1 VEFVVATLV
10 VLGFIAII
18 ARFAPRDDA
27 GRVRL
32 PGIVDQSIAMWAL
45 RRVTGRPLGVRTD
58 DAAAAAGAAQPRT
71 ANAPTIPASAGGAGR
86 AGPAPAASAR
96 FVASAARLQALGI
109 HPSRPASS
117 VLAQRPPTATSI
129 SGPVVASAARLQALG
144 IHPSRPASSVSAEA
158 PPAATSISGPTVAPR
173 RRWRAA
179 PSGATERRL
188 AAVAAAA
195 ILAVAALALG
205 AGLLAGEPAGKVLG
219 ETGRPALNV
228 ASSASAS
235 EIAVQPSVALASTSP
250 SAETSTPVVTPKPTP
265 AQTRGPSPTS
275 KAAPT
280 APPAPIAGFS
290 YVVSGTTVTFTDE
303 STGTGLTYSWDFGDA
318 STSTLRDPVHRY
330 ANAATRYVVMLT
342 ITDALGRSALD
353 SQVVPVH

>member
-32 PGIVDQSIAMWAL
+32 PGIIDHSIAMWAL
-45 RRVTGRPLGVRTD
+45 RRVTGRPLGARTGNVVG
-58 DAAAAAGAAQPRT
+58 AAAGPQPRT
-71 ANAPTIPASAGGAGR
+71 ANARTIPATAGGAGR
-86 AGPAPAASAR
+86 TGPAPAASTPY
-96 FVASAARLQALGI
+96 VASAARLQALGI
-109 HPSRPASS
+109 HPSRPAASQS
-117 VLAQRPPTATSI
+117 AKAP
-129 SGPVVASAARLQALG
+129 SAATP
-144 IHPSRPASSVSAEA
+144 ISDSTAE
-158 PPAATSISGPTVAPR
+158 PR
-173 RRWRAA
+173 RRWHAA

-188 AAVAAAA
+188 AAIAAAA

-205 AGLLAGEPAGKVLG
+205 AGLLAGEPGGKVLG

-228 ASSASAS
+228 ASGASAS
-235 EIAVQPSVALASTSP
+235 DVAVQPSVALASTSSSP
-250 SAETSTPVVTPKPTP
+250 SPLASTATPPVTPKPTHTPTP

-303 STGTGLTYSWDFGDA
+303 STGTGLTYAWDFGDA
-318 STSTLRDPVHRY
+318 STSSLRDPVHRY

-342 ITDALGRSALD
+342 ITDAVGRSALD
-353 SQVVPVH
+353 SQVVPVP